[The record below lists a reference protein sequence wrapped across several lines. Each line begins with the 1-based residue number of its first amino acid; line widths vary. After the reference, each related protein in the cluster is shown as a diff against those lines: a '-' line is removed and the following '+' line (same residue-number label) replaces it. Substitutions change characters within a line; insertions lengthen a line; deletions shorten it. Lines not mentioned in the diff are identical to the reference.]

1 MDQQLLLCSS
11 VPGSFLNMVFR
22 LASPEVHS
30 LEKTTTLTQVTTEQ
44 DAKKDDERKGRSYLL
59 KILFQLLPG
68 FLQFLC
74 FLFYVLGLNKCEYK
88 K

>member
-1 MDQQLLLCSS
+1 MEQHLLFCSS

-30 LEKTTTLTQVTTEQ
+30 LPPKKPTQVATEQ

-68 FLQFLC
+68 FLQFLRL
-74 FLFYVLGLNKCEYK
+74 LFYVLGLNKCK
-88 K
+88 